1 MELITSFVN
10 AVSEAMQ
17 YPFMQR
23 ALAGCVLVGLI
34 CAVIGVFVVLQ
45 NLAFIGQGVAQ
56 GSLPGLALG
65 FALGASLY
73 LSALLCAVV
82 LAIAIAFLRER
93 GRVGGD
99 TAIAIVFSI
108 FAAVGITLIAAVR
121 FGPVDVNAYLFGNV
135 LAISDGDLVILSV
148 AALVLGGLIVLLFK
162 ELAFI
167 AFDGES
173 AGAAGVP
180 VRALSYLFIVMVAVT
195 VVISLQTVGL
205 ILVTALLVIPAAA
218 ARQWVDRLPSQLALA
233 AAIGVGGGVVGLAA
247 SYRLT
252 YPSGAMIVLAV
263 GMAFVFSIGMR
274 AIRDRRTRRVATRLT

>member
-1 MELITSFVN
+1 METLTSAFD
-10 AVSEAMQ
+10 AISIALQ

-23 ALAGCVLVGLI
+23 ALAGCLLVGLI
-34 CAVIGVFVVLQ
+34 CAVIGVFVTLQ

-65 FALGASLY
+65 FALGVSLY
-73 LSALLCAVV
+73 LSALICAVI

-93 GRVGGD
+93 GRIAGD

-108 FAAVGITLIAAVR
+108 AAAIGIALIAAVR
-121 FGPVDVNAYLFGNV
+121 FGPADVNSYLFGNV
-135 LAISDGDLVILSV
+135 LGITNTDLRILL
-148 AALVLGGLIVLLFK
+148 AATVVLGGLNLLFFK
-162 ELAFI
+162 EFAFI

-180 VRALSYLFIVMVAVT
+180 VRALTYLFIVMVAVT

-218 ARQWVDRLPSQLALA
+218 ARQWADRLPSLMALS
-233 AAIGVGGGVVGLAA
+233 AAIGMGGGVVGLAT
-247 SYRLT
+247 SYWLR

-263 GMAFVFSIGMR
+263 GLVFVFSLLTR
-274 AIRDRRTRRVATRLT
+274 SIRDRRGRDLARSAA